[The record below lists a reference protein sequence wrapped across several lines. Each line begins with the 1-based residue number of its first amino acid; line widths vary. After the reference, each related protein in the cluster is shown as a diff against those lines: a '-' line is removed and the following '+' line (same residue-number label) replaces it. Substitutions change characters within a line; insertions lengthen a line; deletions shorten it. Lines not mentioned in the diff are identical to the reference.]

1 MARSSCAQRYRATAS
16 RVGLTRFLCR
26 NVMNTGAGRVKG
38 HSRRRY
44 IYDNRS
50 MPLSFCLYRSRA
62 IRACSTRV
70 ISALLA
76 SARWRA
82 SVVMIGASGP
92 ICSASRTSSGE

>member
-1 MARSSCAQRYRATAS
+1 MTRSSCAQRYRATAS

-50 MPLSFCLYRSRA
+50 MPLSFRLYRSRA

>member
-1 MARSSCAQRYRATAS
+1 MARSPCAQWYRATAS

-50 MPLSFCLYRSRA
+50 MPLLFCRYRSRA
-62 IRACSTRV
+62 MSACSTRV

-76 SARWRA
+76 SAR
-82 SVVMIGASGP
+82 
-92 ICSASRTSSGE
+92 

>member
-1 MARSSCAQRYRATAS
+1 MTRSPCAQRHCANAS

-26 NVMNTGAGRVKG
+26 NVMNTGVGRVKG
-38 HSRRRY
+38 HSRHRY

-50 MPLSFCLYRSRA
+50 MSPSAGLYLSRA
-62 IRACSTRV
+62 MRACSTRV

-92 ICSASRTSSGE
+92 IWRASRTSSGE